1 MVSVLIPFRNAAP
14 WIRECIHSIQK
25 QTLTNWEVIWMNDHS
40 EDESE
45 AILQSES
52 DSRFRVVRVQGRGIV
67 AALQE
72 GLALCQYPFI
82 ARMDADDIM
91 PPDRLKQQVEYLMS
105 HPAVGLVSGQVSVIS
120 HLEDGRGYQRYV
132 DWINNLIHQD
142 NIYRYRFVESPLAH
156 PSVMFRADL
165 PLRFGGYREG
175 DFPEDYELWLRWL
188 EAGVQMEK
196 VAENVLCWRDHPV
209 RLSRGEGR
217 YSPEA
222 FQSVRAVYLARWLRS
237 IGRTG
242 VWYWGDGRVARAQR
256 KWLGQEGIV
265 AEGVVEV
272 DPGRKK
278 SGVIHYTHLG
288 PPQGR
293 FLVSL
298 VGNTGARQQIEAF
311 LIQNGWLPEQD
322 FILAG

>member
-1 MVSVLIPFRNAAP
+1 
-14 WIRECIHSIQK
+14 
-25 QTLTNWEVIWMNDHS
+25 MNDHS

-52 DSRFRVVRVQGRGIV
+52 DTRFRVMRVQGRGIV

-72 GLALCQYPFI
+72 GLDLCQNPFI
-82 ARMDADDIM
+82 ARIDSDDIM
-91 PPDRLKQQVEYLMS
+91 PPDRLKQQVEYLKS
-105 HPAVGLVSGQVSVIS
+105 HPDVGLVSGQVSVIS
-120 HLEDGRGYQRYV
+120 QIADGRGYQRYV
-132 DWINNLIHQD
+132 DWINSLKSQADIF
-142 NIYRYRFVESPLAH
+142 RYRFVESPLAH

-165 PLRFGGYREG
+165 PVRYGGYREG

-188 EAGVQMEK
+188 EAGVQMHK

-209 RLSRGEGR
+209 RLSRSEGR

-222 FQSVRAVYLARWLRS
+222 FQLVRAMYLARWLNS
-237 IGRTG
+237 IGRRK

-256 KWLGQEGIV
+256 KWLEQEGIET
-265 AEGVVEV
+265 EGVVEV

-278 SGVIHYTHLG
+278 IGVIHYTHLG

-293 FLVSL
+293 FMVSL
-298 VGNTGARQQIEAF
+298 VGNTGVRWEIETF
-311 LIQNGWLPEQD
+311 LIQNGWVPEQD